1 MPPGAMGGRSRSRWR
16 SGAWGAGA
24 APLLLRCAL
33 AMACVGCALAA
44 DAQGAALL
52 AWKHTLRGGAEA
64 LGGWRDSDAS
74 PCRWTGVS
82 CDAAGRVTEL
92 SLQFVDLRGGVPADL
107 SAVGATLARLVL
119 TGTNLTGAIPPQLGD
134 LPALTH
140 LDLSNNA
147 LTGSIPASLCR
158 PGSKLESLYV
168 NSNRLEGAIPDA
180 IGNLTALR
188 ELIFYDNQLEGTI
201 PASIGQMASLEV
213 IRGGGNKNLQGALP
227 PEIGNCSNLTMLGL
241 AETSI
246 SGPLPASLGQL
257 KNLDTIAI
265 YTALLSGPIP
275 QELGQCSSL
284 ANIYLYEN
292 ALSGSIPP
300 QLGKLS
306 NLKNLLLWQNNLVGV
321 IPPELGA
328 CTGLTVLD
336 LSMNGL
342 TGHIP
347 ASLGN
352 LTSLQE
358 LQLSVNKVS
367 GPIPAEIARCTN
379 LTDLELDNNQI
390 SGAIPAEIGK
400 LTALRMLYLWA
411 NQLTGSIPPE
421 IGGCASLESLD
432 LSQNALTGPIP
443 RSLFRLPRL
452 SKLLLIDNTLSG
464 EIPPEIG
471 NCTSLVRFRAS
482 GNHLAGTIPPEVGK
496 LSNLSFLDLSSNRL
510 SGAIPA
516 EIAGC
521 RNLTFVDLHGNA
533 ITGVLPAGLFHDM
546 LSLQYL
552 DLSYN
557 SIGGAIPSDIGKL
570 GSLTKLVLGGN
581 RLTGQIPQELGS
593 CSRLQL
599 LDLGGNTLSGAIP
612 ASIGKI
618 PGLEITL
625 NLSCNGLS
633 GAIPKEF
640 AGLVRLGVLDVSHNQ
655 LSGDL
660 QPLSALQNLVAL
672 NISFNNFAGRAPE
685 TAFFAKLPTSDV
697 EGNPGLCLSR
707 CPGDA
712 SDRERAARRAAKVA
726 TAVLLSVLVALL
738 AAAAFLL
745 IGRRR
750 GSVLGGTRPG
760 DDKDAEMLPPWDV
773 TLYQKLEIS
782 VGDVARS
789 LTPANVIGQG
799 WSGSVYRASVPST
812 GVIIAVKKF
821 RSCDEASAEAFACEI
836 GVLPRVRHRNIVR
849 LLGWAA
855 NRRTRLLFYDY
866 LPNGTLGGLLHTASG
881 GSTGAAVVEWEV
893 RLAITVGV
901 AEGLA
906 YLHHDCVPAIL
917 HRDVKADNILLGERY
932 EACLAD
938 FGLARVADE
947 GANSSPPPFAGSYGY
962 IAPEYGCMTKITT
975 KSDVYSFGVVLLEV
989 ITGRRPVEPAFGEG
1003 RSVVQWVRE
1012 HLHQKRDPAAV
1023 VDPRLQGRPDTQVQE
1038 MLQALGIA
1046 LLCASARPEDRPTM
1060 KDVAALLRGL
1070 RNDDGAE
1077 ARKVSGGSGARLD
1090 SAKWAAAD
1098 QTDGPPPPG
1107 PSPVA
1112 VPVQLDGLL
1121 HVRSRGLA

>member
-1 MPPGAMGGRSRSRWR
+1 MSRPGPRKGREIR
-16 SGAWGAGA
+16 GWGAGVA
-24 APLLLRCAL
+24 GVQGQIYRVRQV
-33 AMACVGCALAA
+33 VGELQIEG
-44 DAQGAALL
+44 DASWCDDEWQESNSKQVAGRVRGAA
-52 AWKHTLRGGAEA
+52 AAAAAVRARHGVRGRRAGRGRAGRGAAGVEA
-64 LGGWRDSDAS
+64 HAAGRRGEAGGLE
-74 PCRWTGVS
+74 GVRRVAVPV
-82 CDAAGRVTEL
+82 DRGVLQRGRGRVTEL
-92 SLQFVDLRGGVPADL
+92 SLQFVDLHGGVPADL
-107 SAVGATLARLVL
+107 PASAVGATLTRLVL
-119 TGTNLTGAIPPQLGD
+119 TGTNLTGPIPPQ
-134 LPALTH
+134 
-140 LDLSNNA
+140 
-147 LTGSIPASLCR
+147 
-158 PGSKLESLYV
+158 
-168 NSNRLEGAIPDA
+168 
-180 IGNLTALR
+180 
-188 ELIFYDNQLEGTI
+188 
-201 PASIGQMASLEV
+201 
-213 IRGGGNKNLQGALP
+213 
-227 PEIGNCSNLTMLGL
+227 
-241 AETSI
+241 
-246 SGPLPASLGQL
+246 
-257 KNLDTIAI
+257 
-265 YTALLSGPIP
+265 
-275 QELGQCSSL
+275 
-284 ANIYLYEN
+284 
-292 ALSGSIPP
+292 
-300 QLGKLS
+300 LS

-328 CTGLTVLD
+328 CAGLTVLD

-367 GPIPAEIARCTN
+367 GPIPAELARCTN

-411 NQLTGSIPPE
+411 NQLTGRIPPN

-432 LSQNALTGPIP
+432 LSQSGPSSGCRGSSSCCSSTIP
-443 RSLFRLPRL
+443 SPARYHPF
-452 SKLLLIDNTLSG
+452 SG

-482 GNHLAGTIPPEVGK
+482 GNNLAGAIPPEVGK
-496 LSNLSFLDLSSNRL
+496 LVNLSFFDLSSNRL

-516 EIAGC
+516 EISGC

-533 ITGVLPAGLFHDM
+533 IAGVLPPGLFHDM
-546 LSLQYL
+546 LWLQYL

-570 GSLTKLVLGGN
+570 GSLIKLVLGGN
-581 RLTGQIPQELGS
+581 RLMGQIPQEIGS

-612 ASIGKI
+612 ASTGKI
-618 PGLEITL
+618 PGLEIAL

-640 AGLVRLGVLDVSHNQ
+640 GGLVRLGVLDVSHNQ

-672 NISFNNFAGRAPE
+672 NVSFNDFTGRAPA

-697 EGNPGLCLSR
+697 EGDPGLCLSR

-712 SDRERAARRAAKVA
+712 SERERAARVA
-726 TAVLLSVLVALL
+726 TAVLVSALVALL
-738 AAAAFLL
+738 TAAAFLL
-745 IGRRR
+745 VGRHRR
-750 GSVLGGTRPG
+750 SSSVLFGGVRS
-760 DDKDAEMLPPWDV
+760 DDDGKDAEMLPPWDV

-799 WSGSVYRASVPST
+799 WSGSMYRASVPST
-812 GVIIAVKKF
+812 GAAIAMKRF
-821 RSCDEASAEAFACEI
+821 RSCDEASAEAFACEV
-836 GVLPRVRHRNIVR
+836 GVLPRVRHLNIVR

-866 LPNGTLGGLLHTASG
+866 LPNGTLGGLLHSTG
-881 GSTGAAVVEWEV
+881 GSTGGAVVEWEV
-893 RLAITVGV
+893 RLSIAIGV

-906 YLHHDCVPAIL
+906 YLHHDCAPAIL

-938 FGLARVADE
+938 FGLARVAED

-962 IAPEYGCMTKITT
+962 IAPGLTLCMHMLRTPTHYCLLIM
-975 KSDVYSFGVVLLEV
+975 SWYSTAQTELRQAPATVG
-989 ITGRRPVEPAFGEG
+989 TSGRRTKPA
-1003 RSVVQWVRE
+1003 S
-1012 HLHQKRDPAAV
+1012 H
-1023 VDPRLQGRPDTQVQE
+1023 
-1038 MLQALGIA
+1038 
-1046 LLCASARPEDRPTM
+1046 
-1060 KDVAALLRGL
+1060 
-1070 RNDDGAE
+1070 
-1077 ARKVSGGSGARLD
+1077 
-1090 SAKWAAAD
+1090 
-1098 QTDGPPPPG
+1098 
-1107 PSPVA
+1107 
-1112 VPVQLDGLL
+1112 
-1121 HVRSRGLA
+1121 

>member
-1 MPPGAMGGRSRSRWR
+1 MPPDVMSGGRRTRRSSSAR
-16 SGAWGAGA
+16 A
-24 APLLLRCAL
+24 AAAAALLLRSLL
-33 AMACVGCALAA
+33 AMAFVSSALAV

-52 AWKHTLRGGAEA
+52 SWKRTLRAGDEA
-64 LGGWRDSDAS
+64 LPDWKDTDAS
-74 PCRWTGVS
+74 PCRWSGVS
-82 CDAAGRVTEL
+82 CDASGHVTGL
-92 SLQFVDLRGGVPADL
+92 TLQFVDLHGGVPGADDL
-107 SAVGATLARLVL
+107 SAVAPTLSRLVL
-119 TGTNLTGAIPPQLGD
+119 TGTNLTGPIPPQLGD

-147 LTGSIPASLCR
+147 LTGSIPTSLCR
-158 PGSKLESLYV
+158 PGSKLESLYL
-168 NSNRLEGAIPDA
+168 NSNHLEGAIPDA
-180 IGNLTALR
+180 IGNLTSLR
-188 ELIFYDNQLEGTI
+188 EFIFYDNQLEGTI
-201 PASIGQMASLEV
+201 PASIGKMTSLEV

-227 PEIGNCSNLTMLGL
+227 PEIGDCGNLTMLGL

-246 SGPLPASLGQL
+246 SGPLPASLGKL
-257 KNLDTIAI
+257 KSLDTIAI

-275 QELGQCSSL
+275 PELGECSSL
-284 ANIYLYEN
+284 AHVYLYEN
-292 ALSGSIPP
+292 AL
-300 QLGKLS
+300 
-306 NLKNLLLWQNNLVGV
+306 
-321 IPPELGA
+321 
-328 CTGLTVLD
+328 
-336 LSMNGL
+336 
-342 TGHIP
+342 
-347 ASLGN
+347 
-352 LTSLQE
+352 
-358 LQLSVNKVS
+358 
-367 GPIPAEIARCTN
+367 
-379 LTDLELDNNQI
+379 
-390 SGAIPAEIGK
+390 
-400 LTALRMLYLWA
+400 
-411 NQLTGSIPPE
+411 
-421 IGGCASLESLD
+421 
-432 LSQNALTGPIP
+432 
-443 RSLFRLPRL
+443 SLFRLPRL
-452 SKLLLIDNTLSG
+452 SKLLLIDNNLSG
-464 EIPPEIG
+464 EIPLEIG

-482 GNHLAGTIPPEVGK
+482 GNHLAGGIPAEIGK
-496 LSNLSFLDLSSNRL
+496 LGNLSFFDLSSNRL
-510 SGAIPA
+510 SGSIPA

-521 RNLTFVDLHGNA
+521 RNLTFVDLHANA
-533 ITGVLPAGLFHDM
+533 ITGVLPPGIFHDM

-557 SIGGAIPSDIGKL
+557 SINGVIPSDIGKL

-581 RLTGQIPQELGS
+581 RLTGQIPPEIGS

-599 LDLGGNTLSGAIP
+599 LDLGGNTLSGEIP

-660 QPLSALQNLVAL
+660 QPLAALQNLVAL
-672 NISFNNFAGRAPE
+672 NISFNNFAGRSPE
-685 TAFFAKLPTSDV
+685 TPFFAKLPTSDV
-697 EGNPGLCLSR
+697 EGNPALCLSR

-712 SDRERAARRAAKVA
+712 SDRELAARRAAKVA
-726 TAVLLSVLVALL
+726 IAVLLSAVVALL
-738 AAAAFLL
+738 AVAAFLL
-745 IGRRR
+745 VRRRR
-750 GSVLGGTRPG
+750 GSSVLGGAG
-760 DDKDAEMLPPWDV
+760 DKGDAEMMPPWEV
-773 TLYQKLEIS
+773 TLYQKLDIS

-799 WSGSVYRASVPST
+799 WSGSVYRATVPST
-812 GVIIAVKKF
+812 GVTIAVKKF
-821 RSCDEASAEAFACEI
+821 RSSCADDASSAEAFACEV

-866 LPNGTLGGLLHTASG
+866 LPNGTLGDLLHGSG
-881 GSTGAAVVEWEV
+881 GGNGAAVVEWEV
-893 RLAITVGV
+893 RLAIAVGV

-906 YLHHDCVPAIL
+906 YLHHDCVPAIV

-938 FGLARVADE
+938 FGLARVADD

-975 KSDVYSFGVVLLEV
+975 KSDVYSFGVVLLEI
-989 ITGRRPVEPAFGEG
+989 ITGRRPVEPAAFGEG

-1023 VDPRLQGRPDTQVQE
+1023 VDHRLQGRPDTQVQE

-1070 RNDDGAE
+1070 RNDDGGGE
-1077 ARKVSGGSGARLD
+1077 ARKVSGGGGVSGARLD
-1090 SAKWAAAD
+1090 SAKWAGLSPTKPTAQA
-1098 QTDGPPPPG
+1098 QSQSQSQS
-1107 PSPVA
+1107 PS
-1112 VPVQLDGLL
+1112 
-1121 HVRSRGLA
+1121 SSLAYSM

>member
-1 MPPGAMGGRSRSRWR
+1 MPPGAMGGRSRGRWR
-16 SGAWGAGA
+16 SGAWGAA
-24 APLLLRCAL
+24 LLLRCAL

-52 AWKHTLRGGAEA
+52 AWKRTLRGGAAEA
-64 LGGWRDSDAS
+64 LGDWRDSDAS
-74 PCRWTGVS
+74 PCRWTGVT
-82 CDAAGRVTEL
+82 CNAAGRVTEL
-92 SLQFVDLRGGVPADL
+92 SLQFVDLHGGVPADL

-119 TGTNLTGAIPPQLGD
+119 TGTNLTGP
-134 LPALTH
+134 
-140 LDLSNNA
+140 
-147 LTGSIPASLCR
+147 
-158 PGSKLESLYV
+158 
-168 NSNRLEGAIPDA
+168 
-180 IGNLTALR
+180 
-188 ELIFYDNQLEGTI
+188 
-201 PASIGQMASLEV
+201 
-213 IRGGGNKNLQGALP
+213 KNLQGALP
-227 PEIGNCSNLTMLGL
+227 PKIGNCSNLTMLGL

-275 QELGQCSSL
+275 PELGQCSSL

-306 NLKNLLLWQNNLVGV
+306 NLRNLLLWQNNLVGV

-367 GPIPAEIARCTN
+367 GPIPAELARCTN

-482 GNHLAGTIPPEVGK
+482 GNHLAGAIPPEVGK
-496 LSNLSFLDLSSNRL
+496 LGNLSFLDLSSNRL

-533 ITGVLPAGLFHDM
+533 ITGVLPPGLFHDM

-557 SIGGAIPSDIGKL
+557 SIGGTIPSDISKL

-581 RLTGQIPQELGS
+581 RLTGQIPPELGS

-599 LDLGGNTLSGAIP
+599 LDLGGNTLSGEIP

-618 PGLEITL
+618 PGLEIAL

-685 TAFFAKLPTSDV
+685 TAFFARLPTSDV

-712 SDRERAARRAAKVA
+712 SDRERAARRAARVA
-726 TAVLLSVLVALL
+726 TAVLLSALVALL

-745 IGRRR
+745 IGRRK
-750 GSVLGGTRPG
+750 GSVLGGARPGG

-789 LTPANVIGQG
+789 LTPENVIGQG

-812 GVIIAVKKF
+812 GVTIAVKKF

-866 LPNGTLGGLLHTASG
+866 LPNGTLGGLLHAAGAG

-893 RLAITVGV
+893 RLAIAVGV

-906 YLHHDCVPAIL
+906 YLHHACAPAIL

-938 FGLARVADE
+938 FGLARVADD

-975 KSDVYSFGVVLLEV
+975 KSDVYSFGVVLLEI

-1012 HLHQKRDPAAV
+1012 HLHRKRDPADV

-1077 ARKVSGGSGARLD
+1077 ARKASGGSGTRLD
-1090 SAKWAAAD
+1090 SAKWAAAS
-1098 QTDGPPPPG
+1098 
-1107 PSPVA
+1107 PSPTKPTA
-1112 VPVQLDGLL
+1112 LPRTAQAQ
-1121 HVRSRGLA
+1121 SQSQSSSTAYSM

>member
-1 MPPGAMGGRSRSRWR
+1 MPPGLSRRRRPDAAALLCCVVAVVAACMVGG
-16 SGAWGAGA
+16 
-24 APLLLRCAL
+24 
-33 AMACVGCALAA
+33 ALAA

-52 AWKHTLRGGAEA
+52 AWKRTLRGGDTA
-64 LGGWRDSDAS
+64 LPDWNPADAS
-74 PCRWTGVS
+74 PCRWTGVR
-82 CDAAGRVTEL
+82 CNANGRVTEL
-92 SLQFVDLRGGVPADL
+92 SLQQVDLLGGVPDNL
-107 SAVGATLARLVL
+107 SAAMGTTLERLVL
-119 TGTNLTGAIPPQLGD
+119 AGANLSGPIPAQLGD

-168 NSNRLEGAIPDA
+168 NSNHLEGAIPDA

-188 ELIFYDNQLEGTI
+188 ELIIFDNQLDGAI

-213 IRGGGNKNLQGALP
+213 LRGGGNKNLQGALP
-227 PEIGNCSNLTMLGL
+227 PEIGNCSKLTMLGL

-246 SGPLPASLGQL
+246 SGPLPATLGQL
-257 KNLDTIAI
+257 KNLNTLAI

-275 QELGQCSSL
+275 PELGRCTSL
-284 ANIYLYEN
+284 ENIYLYEN
-292 ALSGSIPP
+292 ALSGSIPA
-300 QLGKLS
+300 QLGGLA

-328 CTGLTVLD
+328 CTGLAVVD

-352 LTSLQE
+352 LSSLQE

-367 GPIPAEIARCTN
+367 GPIPAELSRCTN

-390 SGAIPAEIGK
+390 SGAIPAELGK

-411 NQLTGSIPPE
+411 NQLTGTIPPE
-421 IGGCASLESLD
+421 IGGCAGLESLD

-482 GNHLAGTIPPEVGK
+482 GNHLAGDIPPEVGK
-496 LSNLSFLDLSSNRL
+496 LGSLSFLDLSTNRL
-510 SGAIPA
+510 SGAIPP

-533 ITGVLPAGLFHDM
+533 IAGVLPPGLFQGTP
-546 LSLQYL
+546 SLQYL

-557 SIGGAIPSDIGKL
+557 AIGGAIPANIGML

-581 RLTGQIPQELGS
+581 RLSGQIPPEIGS

-599 LDLGGNTLSGAIP
+599 LDLSGNSLTGAIP

-618 PGLEITL
+618 PGLEIAL

-633 GAIPKEF
+633 GAIPKGF
-640 AGLVRLGVLDVSHNQ
+640 AGLARLGVLDVSHNQ
-655 LSGDL
+655 LTGDL

-672 NISFNNFAGRAPE
+672 NISYNNFTGRAPE
-685 TAFFAKLPTSDV
+685 TAFFARLPASDV

-712 SDRERAARRAAKVA
+712 SDRERAARRAARVA
-726 TAVLLSVLVALL
+726 TAVLLSALVALL
-738 AAAAFLL
+738 AAAAFVLF
-745 IGRRR
+745 GRRR
-750 GSVLGGTRPG
+750 QPLFGRGSTSPADG
-760 DDKDAEMLPPWDV
+760 DGKDADMLPPWDV

-799 WSGSVYRASVPST
+799 WSGAVYRASIPST
-812 GVIIAVKKF
+812 GVAIAVKKF
-821 RSCDEASAEAFACEI
+821 RSSDEASVDAFACEV

-866 LPNGTLGGLLHTASG
+866 LPNGTLGGLLHG
-881 GSTGAAVVEWEV
+881 GGAAIGAAVVEWEV
-893 RLAITVGV
+893 RLSIAVGV

-906 YLHHDCVPAIL
+906 YLHHDSVPAIL
-917 HRDVKADNILLGERY
+917 HRDVKSDNILLGERY

-938 FGLARVADE
+938 FGLARVADD

-975 KSDVYSFGVVLLEV
+975 KSDVYSFGVVLLEI
-989 ITGRRPVEPAFGEG
+989 ITGRRPIEAAFGEG
-1003 RSVVQWVRE
+1003 QTVVQWVRE
-1012 HLHQKRDPAAV
+1012 HLHRKRDPAEV
-1023 VDPRLQGRPDTQVQE
+1023 IDSRLQGRSDTQVQE

-1046 LLCASARPEDRPTM
+1046 LLCASTRPEDRPTM

-1070 RNDDGAE
+1070 RHDDSAE
-1077 ARKVSGGSGARLD
+1077 AQKAGSG
-1090 SAKWAAAD
+1090 SAIKWAD
-1098 QTDGPPPPG
+1098 PRQPG
-1107 PSPVA
+1107 SPTKPMA
-1112 VPVQLDGLL
+1112 QAQA
-1121 HVRSRGLA
+1121 HSHTSSLAYSTTGSV

>member
-1 MPPGAMGGRSRSRWR
+1 MPPDVMNGRWR
-16 SGAWGAGA
+16 SACAAAA
-24 APLLLRCAL
+24 APLLLWCAL
-33 AMACVGCALAA
+33 VLACMGSALAV

-52 AWKHTLRGGAEA
+52 AWKRTLRGGAEEA
-64 LGGWRDSDAS
+64 LGDWRDSDAS

-82 CDAAGRVTEL
+82 CNAAGRVTEL
-92 SLQFVDLRGGVPADL
+92 SLQFVGLHGGVPADL
-107 SAVGATLARLVL
+107 HSSAVGATLARLVL
-119 TGTNLTGAIPPQLGD
+119 TGANLTGPIPPQLGD
-134 LPALTH
+134 LPALAH
-140 LDLSNNA
+140 LDLSSNA
-147 LTGSIPASLCR
+147 LTGPIPAALCR
-158 PGSKLESLYV
+158 PGSRLESLYV

-188 ELIFYDNQLEGTI
+188 ELVVYDNQLEGPI

-213 IRGGGNKNLQGALP
+213 LRAGGNKNLQGALP
-227 PEIGNCSNLTMLGL
+227 PEIGSCSNLTMLGL

-246 SGPLPASLGQL
+246 SGPLPATLGQL
-257 KNLDTIAI
+257 KSLDTIAI
-265 YTALLSGPIP
+265 YTAMLSGPIP
-275 QELGQCSSL
+275 PELGQCTSL
-284 ANIYLYEN
+284 VNVYLYEN

-300 QLGKLS
+300 QLGRLS
-306 NLKNLLLWQNNLVGV
+306 NLKTLLLWQNSLVGV

-328 CTGLTVLD
+328 CAGLAVLD

-358 LQLSVNKVS
+358 LQLSGNKVS
-367 GPIPAEIARCTN
+367 GPVPAELARCAN

-390 SGAIPAEIGK
+390 SGAIPAGIGK

-452 SKLLLIDNTLSG
+452 SKLLLIDNALSG

-482 GNHLAGTIPPEVGK
+482 GNHLAGAIPPEVGR
-496 LSNLSFLDLSSNRL
+496 LGNLSFFDLSSNRL

-533 ITGVLPAGLFHDM
+533 IAGVLPPRLFHDM

-557 SIGGAIPSDIGKL
+557 SIGGAIPPDIGKL
-570 GSLTKLVLGGN
+570 SSLTKLVLGGN
-581 RLTGQIPQELGS
+581 RLTGQIPPEIGS

-599 LDLGGNTLSGAIP
+599 LDLGGNTLSGGIP

-618 PGLEITL
+618 PGLEIAL

-640 AGLVRLGVLDVSHNQ
+640 GGLVRLGVLDVSHNQ

-660 QPLSALQNLVAL
+660 QPLTALQNLVAL
-672 NISFNNFAGRAPE
+672 NISFNGFTGRAPA
-685 TAFFAKLPTSDV
+685 TAFFAKLPASDV

-712 SDRERAARRAAKVA
+712 SERERAARRAARVA
-726 TAVLLSVLVALL
+726 TAVLVSALVALL

-745 IGRRR
+745 VGRRGR
-750 GSVLGGTRPG
+750 SSVFGGARSDADG
-760 DDKDAEMLPPWDV
+760 KDADMLPPWDV
-773 TLYQKLEIS
+773 TLYQKLDIT

-812 GVIIAVKKF
+812 GAAIAVKRF
-821 RSCDEASAEAFACEI
+821 RSCDEASAEAFACEV

-866 LPNGTLGGLLHTASG
+866 LPNGTLGGLLHSAGG
-881 GSTGAAVVEWEV
+881 GSAGAAVVEWEV
-893 RLAITVGV
+893 RLSIAVGV

-938 FGLARVADE
+938 FGLARVAED

-975 KSDVYSFGVVLLEV
+975 KSDVYSFGVVLLEA
-989 ITGRRPVEPAFGEG
+989 ITGRRPVEAAFGEG

-1012 HLHQKRDPAAV
+1012 HLHQKRDPADV
-1023 VDPRLQGRPDTQVQE
+1023 VDQRLQGRADAQVQE

-1060 KDVAALLRGL
+1060 KDAAALLRGL
-1070 RNDDGAE
+1070 RSDDGSAE
-1077 ARKVSGGSGARLD
+1077 ARKVSGSRPPPLD
-1090 SAKWAAAD
+1090 SARWAAASSPAKP
-1098 QTDGPPPPG
+1098 TALPR
-1107 PSPVA
+1107 PSPSA
-1112 VPVQLDGLL
+1112 
-1121 HVRSRGLA
+1121 SSSLAYSM